1 MSTTINKGVI
11 RAINI
16 AVGSIATIAA
26 LSQLTYLLVDFN
38 VFAQTFFAIPLAA
51 LGVLLEFRVP
61 AQLHKFASFY
71 FSFLGRGLLYIL
83 LGIMV
88 CHGGAFKMLSALLL
102 VLAGISFCLF
112 QFLPMVEEPDYFKL
126 GNASLTVGDDEFDD
140 DDEVI

>member
-1 MSTTINKGVI
+1 MSTAVSKG
-11 RAINI
+11 AIKIANI
-16 AVGSIATIAA
+16 AIGSIATVAA
-26 LSQLTYLLVDFN
+26 LSQLTYLLTDFN
-38 VFAQTFFAIPLAA
+38 VFAQTFFTIPLAA
-51 LGVLLEFRVP
+51 LVVLLEFRVP
-61 AQLHKFASFY
+61 GQLYKFASFY

-83 LGIMV
+83 LGIMI
-88 CHGGAFKMLSALLL
+88 CHGGALKMMSALLV